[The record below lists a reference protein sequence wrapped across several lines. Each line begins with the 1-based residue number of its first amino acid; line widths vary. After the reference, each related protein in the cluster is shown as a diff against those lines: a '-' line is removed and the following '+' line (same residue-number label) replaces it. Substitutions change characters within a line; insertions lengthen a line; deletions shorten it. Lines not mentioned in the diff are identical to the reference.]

1 MQRAKVLVGD
11 GVIRVLKN
19 NNPCHFERSGTKREI
34 A

>member
-1 MQRAKVLVGD
+1 MPKGRSLVGD